1 MTELLSVRG
10 LRVDFVTDG
19 GVAQVLDGIN
29 LDVGPG
35 EVVGLVGESGCG
47 KTTLARAILGILPA
61 GAARVRGGEVRF
73 RGADLLRQD
82 PAVVNAR
89 VRGKAITFIPQDP
102 STSFSPLF
110 PVQTQIMDLMK
121 WKSPRA
127 GDGARWPLWRYPR
140 GRYRADREAVLET
153 LRAVQIP
160 EPARAL
166 RRLPHEFS
174 GGQRQRL
181 MIAMALLPQPDLIIA
196 DEPTTALD
204 VTIQAQ
210 ILRLLRELV
219 KARGVSVLF
228 TTHDLGTA
236 HEICDRVVVMYAGQE
251 MEAAPTDAFFARPAH
266 PYTRRLL
273 ASVPR
278 ADGEIRDIPGDVPS
292 LVAPPPGCRFHP
304 RCDHAT
310 PECQTRPAHARARPR
325 PRRALSPSGRR
336 ARRDRRVSGK
346 PPAPRAR
353 GPRPPLPRPQR
364 LRSSHR
370 LDPRRR
376 RCVAGGVPGRDH
388 RPRRR
393 ERLRKVHA
401 RQDGDGHPRAD
412 GRRHPLRGPRDR
424 APAPARS
431 GGPSPGI
438 SSTSTR
444 TPAPRSTRAG
454 RCSTRCTSRSRST
467 RGCRT
472 PSASSRC
479 ARSWPRWGC
488 PTPIWTTTRTS

>member
-1 MTELLSVRG
+1 MAELLSVRG

-29 LDVGPG
+29 LAVGPG

-47 KTTLARAILGILPA
+47 KTTLARAILGVLPA

-73 RGADLLRQD
+73 KGTDLLRED
-82 PAVVNAR
+82 RAVLNDR
-89 VRGKAITFIPQDP
+89 VRGRAITFIPQDP

-110 PVQTQIMDLMK
+110 SVQTQVMDLMK
-121 WKSPRA
+121 WKSPRRQD
-127 GDGARWPLWRYPR
+127 GDGARWPLRGYPR
-140 GRYRADREAVLET
+140 ERYRADRDAVLDA

-166 RRLPHEFS
+166 HRLPHEFS

-236 HEICDRVVVMYAGQE
+236 HEICDRIVVMYAGQE
-251 MEAAPTDAFFARPAH
+251 MEAAPAEAFFARPAH

-273 ASVPR
+273 ASVPGPG
-278 ADGEIRDIPGDVPS
+278 GELRDIPGDVPS
-292 LVAPPPGCRFHP
+292 LIAPPPGCRFHP

-310 PECQTRPAHARARPR
+310 PECQARPAARA
-325 PRRALSPSGRR
+325 L
-336 ARRDRRVSGK
+336 
-346 PPAPRAR
+346 APGHEVRCHHPVE
-353 GPRPPLPRPQR
+353 GPL
-364 LRSSHR
+364 
-370 LDPRRR
+370 
-376 RCVAGGVPGRDH
+376 G
-388 RPRRR
+388 
-393 ERLRKVHA
+393 
-401 RQDGDGHPRAD
+401 AD
-412 GRRHPLRGPRDR
+412 
-424 APAPARS
+424 A
-431 GGPSPGI
+431 
-438 SSTSTR
+438 
-444 TPAPRSTRAG
+444 
-454 RCSTRCTSRSRST
+454 
-467 RGCRT
+467 
-472 PSASSRC
+472 
-479 ARSWPRWGC
+479 
-488 PTPIWTTTRTS
+488 